1 MKNVSYPVACLAFAA
16 NAFAQGASDPDF
28 LRALSE
34 SKNLTQMLPVYLKAR
49 AGKLLD
55 ERERTVAALTAKDLP
70 ARKKYVREKIWKA
83 VGGEPART
91 PLNARTVATIER
103 DGYRIE
109 KVIFES
115 QPKFFVTA
123 NLYIPT
129 RGTPPYPA
137 ILYPLG
143 HESGA
148 KSHLA
153 WQQMLGSFAQKGYV
167 ALAWDTLG
175 QGERVQIYDEDLG
188 GSKLNGSTT
197 EHSMLGAQCLL
208 AGDALARY
216 TIWDGVR
223 ALDYLVS
230 RKEVDAARV
239 GCTGNSG
246 GGTHTAYLS
255 ALDDRI
261 QVAAPSC
268 YITSWRKLLE
278 TIGPQD
284 AEQLLGPFLA
294 DGLDHGDFVEVF
306 TGKPYLILSAIR
318 DFFAIGGARATFH
331 EAQRIYDTAGAGAK
345 IAMFEA
351 DDGHGFTKP
360 RRLAAYDWFGRWLKG
375 ARDEAPEPLV
385 EIATE
390 QELWCTATGQVAT
403 SLGGETVWSL
413 NKRRAEP
420 DRKNV
425 IARARELSGYEP
437 ASGAVAAQSFG
448 VISRSGYTIEK
459 LTYQSEPGIA
469 IPALIFLPAAVPQ
482 AAGKRPAVVY
492 VNGLGKKADAAEGGP
507 IERMVREGHVVL
519 AIDARGFGET
529 RSALETGGAFPRWF
543 GDYES
548 AQTAFLIGKTL
559 VGMRARDI
567 VRAVDLLA
575 SRAEVDAARISGFGK
590 QAGGVPMLHAAAFDS
605 RIREVTL
612 DGALVSWRSVV
623 ERRLHRG
630 IYESLVP
637 GALKSY
643 DLPDLAAAL
652 GRPLLVI
659 DAADPVG
666 QLAPFDQVGK
676 LYSAARVRSRKA
688 DGSVPAN

>member
-1 MKNVSYPVACLAFAA
+1 MKTVFCRVVCIALSTAACV
-16 NAFAQGASDPDF
+16 FAQGSGDPDF
-28 LRALSE
+28 LKALSE
-34 SKNLTQMLPVYLKAR
+34 SKNLSRMLPDYLKAR

-55 ERERTVAALTAKDLP
+55 ERERTVAALTARDLG
-70 ARKKYVREKIWKA
+70 ARKKYIRDKIWKA

-91 PLNARTVATIER
+91 PLNPRTVATIER

-109 KVIFES
+109 KIVFES

-123 NLYIPT
+123 NLYVPT
-129 RGTPPYPA
+129 RGAPPYPA

-153 WQQMLGSFAQKGYV
+153 WQQMLGSLAQKGFV

-188 GSKLNGSTT
+188 GSKVSASTT

-208 AGDALARY
+208 TGDALARY
-216 TIWDGVR
+216 TIWDGIR

-246 GGTHTAYLS
+246 GGTHTAYLA

-268 YITSWRKLLE
+268 YITSWRKLLD

-284 AEQLLGPFLA
+284 AEQILGPFLA
-294 DGLDHGDFVEVF
+294 EGLDHADFVEAF
-306 TGKPYLILSAIR
+306 AGKPYLILSAIR
-318 DFFAIGGARATFH
+318 DFFAIGGARETFH
-331 EAQRIYDTAGAGAK
+331 EAQRIYDMAGAGGK

-360 RRLAAYDWFGRWLKG
+360 RRLAAYDWFSRWLKG
-375 ARDEAPEPLV
+375 ARDESPEPFV

-390 QELWCTATGQVAT
+390 RELWCTATGQVAT

-413 NKRRAEP
+413 NKKRATPEKK
-420 DRKNV
+420 DV
-425 IARARELSGYEP
+425 VERARKLSGYEP
-437 ASGAVAAQSFG
+437 ASVPVSARGFG

-459 LTYQSEPGIA
+459 ITYDSEPGIT
-469 IPALIFLPAAVPQ
+469 IPALIFRPEVS
-482 AAGKRPAVVY
+482 GKHPAVVY

-507 IERMVREGHVVL
+507 IESMVKAGSVVL

-529 RSALETGGAFPRWF
+529 RAATPSETARAFPLWF

-548 AQTAFLIGKTL
+548 AQTAFLAGKTL

-567 VRAVDLLA
+567 VCAVDLLA
-575 SRAEVDAARISGFGK
+575 ARAEVDGARISGFGK
-590 QAGGVPMLHAAAFDS
+590 HAGGVPMLHAAAFDP

-612 DGALVSWRSVV
+612 DGALVSWQTVV

-652 GRPLLVI
+652 GRPVWVI

-666 QLAPFDQVGK
+666 QLAPFDEVRK
-676 LYSAARVRSRKA
+676 LYSGARVRWRKA
-688 DGSVPAN
+688 DGSVPAI